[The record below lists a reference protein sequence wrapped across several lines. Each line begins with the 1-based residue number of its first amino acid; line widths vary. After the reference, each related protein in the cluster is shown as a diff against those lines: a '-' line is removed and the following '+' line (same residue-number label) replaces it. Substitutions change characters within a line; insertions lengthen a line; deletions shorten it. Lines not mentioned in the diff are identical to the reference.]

1 MQYSLSLNKLTK
13 KYRLRKQNVLTSFDM
28 SEESLLQ
35 RVGLSRV
42 EAKIYL
48 SLLKSGPTSIR
59 QLAVATNVNRG
70 TVYES
75 IKSLVTTGL
84 VSVKVVGSRSK
95 YSAEGP
101 EKIQQLINDKQ
112 RQLRTVEKD
121 VTKLMPELMAYSKA
135 TAEEPKVK
143 FYEGDEGVA
152 NILRDV
158 LATTGKLDKKEY
170 YVYSS
175 RSLRQYLY
183 RRFPNFTTQR
193 IHDGIF
199 AKVIGV
205 GTGGDPA
212 ELSERKIIEDDSFET
227 SSSYNIIYG
236 DKVALISVSSD
247 LTPYGVVIEEPG
259 VAAMQRLLFS
269 RLWNSLK

>member
-1 MQYSLSLNKLTK
+1 
-13 KYRLRKQNVLTSFDM
+13 M
-28 SEESLLQ
+28 SDESLLQ

-48 SLLKSGPTSIR
+48 SLLKGGPTSIR
-59 QLAVATNVNRG
+59 QLAAVTKVNRG

-75 IKSLVTTGL
+75 IKSLVTIGL

-95 YSAEGP
+95 YSAESP
-101 EKIQQLINDKQ
+101 EKIQQIITEKQ
-112 RQLRTVEKD
+112 AQFKSVERDAK
-121 VTKLMPELMAYSKA
+121 TLMPELMAYAKA
-135 TAEEPKVK
+135 TAEEPKVR

-212 ELSERKIIEDDSFET
+212 ELSERKIIEDDSYET

-236 DKVALISVSSD
+236 DKVAMISVSSD
-247 LTPYGVVIEEPG
+247 LTPYGVVIEEAG
-259 VAAMQRLLFS
+259 VAAMQRLLFN
-269 RLWNSLK
+269 RLWDSLS

>member
-1 MQYSLSLNKLTK
+1 ML
-13 KYRLRKQNVLTSFDM
+13 VSFDM

-59 QLAVATNVNRG
+59 QLATATKVNRG

-75 IKSLVTTGL
+75 IKSLVTIGL

-95 YSAEGP
+95 YSAESP
-101 EKIQQLINDKQ
+101 EKIQQLITEKQ
-112 RQLRTVEKD
+112 GQLKSIERDAKS
-121 VTKLMPELMAYSKA
+121 LMPELMAYAKA
-135 TAEEPKVK
+135 TAEEPKVR

-158 LATTGKLDKKEY
+158 LATAGRLDKKEY

-212 ELSERKIIEDDSFET
+212 ELSERKIIEDDSYET

-247 LTPYGVVIEEPG
+247 LTPYGVVIEEAG
-259 VAAMQRLLFS
+259 VAAMQRLLFN
-269 RLWNSLK
+269 RLWRTLD

>member
-1 MQYSLSLNKLTK
+1 
-13 KYRLRKQNVLTSFDM
+13 
-28 SEESLLQ
+28 LLQ

-48 SLLKSGPTSIR
+48 ALLKSGPTSIR
-59 QLAVATNVNRG
+59 QLAAATKVNRG

-75 IKSLVTTGL
+75 IKNLVNTGL
-84 VSVKVVGSRSK
+84 VSVKAVGSRSK
-95 YSAEGP
+95 YSAESP
-101 EKIQQLINDKQ
+101 EKIQQIISERQ
-112 RQLRTVEKD
+112 RELKAVESQAMD
-121 VTKLMPELMAYSKA
+121 MMPGLLAYSKA

-158 LATTGKLDKKEY
+158 LATAGRLDKKEY

-175 RSLRQYLY
+175 RALRQYLY
-183 RRFPNFTTQR
+183 RRFPNFTSQR

-199 AKVIGV
+199 AKVIGI

-212 ELSERKIIEDDSFET
+212 ELSERKIIEDDSYET

-236 DKVALISVSSD
+236 DKVAMISVSSD

-259 VAAMQRLLFS
+259 VAAMQRLLFN
-269 RLWNSLK
+269 RLWESLG